1 MWDYKPWD
9 NDGAAD
15 WYGDLMDS
23 TKLRDTWLEG
33 IKEDPIDSPDIVRA
47 AAGLFIMLGRV
58 YIWPI
63 DYYDSDLELTIS
75 QLEKVAENDKY
86 KEIPELIEIISGE
99 LNELKYR
106 LKKASPDSA
115 PSAKPWWKLW

>member
-33 IKEDPIDSPDIVRA
+33 IKEDPIDSPDVVRA
-47 AAGLFIMLGRV
+47 AAGLFVMLGRV

-63 DYYDSDLELTIS
+63 DNYDNDLELTIS
-75 QLEKVAENDKY
+75 QLGKVAENDEY
-86 KEIPELIEIISGE
+86 KEIPELTEIISGE
-99 LNELKYR
+99 LNELKSR
-106 LKKASPDSA
+106 LKKESPDSV
-115 PSAKPWWKLW
+115 PTAKQWWKLW

>member
-33 IKEDPIDSPDIVRA
+33 IKEDPIDSPDVVRA
-47 AAGLFIMLGRV
+47 AAGLFVMLGRV

-63 DYYDSDLELTIS
+63 DNYDNDLELTIS
-75 QLEKVAENDKY
+75 QLGKVAENDEY
-86 KEIPELIEIISGE
+86 KEIPELTEIISGE
-99 LNELKYR
+99 LNELKSR
-106 LKKASPDSA
+106 LKKESPDSV
-115 PSAKPWWKLW
+115 PTAKPWWKLW

>member
-33 IKEDPIDSPDIVRA
+33 IKEDPIDSPDVVRA
-47 AAGLFIMLGRV
+47 AAGLFVMLGRV

-63 DYYDSDLELTIS
+63 DNYDNDLELTIS
-75 QLEKVAENDKY
+75 QLGKVAENDDY
-86 KEIPELIEIISGE
+86 KEIPELIEIISSE
-99 LNELKYR
+99 LDELKSR
-106 LKKASPDSA
+106 LKKESPDKN
-115 PSAKPWWKLW
+115 PTIKPWWKFW